1 MNTAGTLSVY
11 VRSFL
16 SVGRSSGRLPSCGCA
31 ARHAALSWGSMIGKG
46 LAEAGRAWS
55 RIRGATQSCHGRV
68 PPAPPPGTKPALSQ
82 ATAIFSQGPSGRG
95 TAVCARTAEQPTL
108 RITTEARA
116 DPKVL
121 LNLSI
126 CHLQHEADGRLFG
139 GQPNRR
145 SRHSAT
151 I

>member
-1 MNTAGTLSVY
+1 
-11 VRSFL
+11 
-16 SVGRSSGRLPSCGCA
+16 
-31 ARHAALSWGSMIGKG
+31 MIGKG

-55 RIRGATQSCHGRV
+55 RISGATQSCHGPI

-95 TAVCARTAEQPTL
+95 AAVCARAAEQPTL

-116 DPKVL
+116 APKVL

-126 CHLQHEADGRLFG
+126 CHLRHEADRPPVL
-139 GQPNRR
+139 R
-145 SRHSAT
+145 AA
-151 I
+151 